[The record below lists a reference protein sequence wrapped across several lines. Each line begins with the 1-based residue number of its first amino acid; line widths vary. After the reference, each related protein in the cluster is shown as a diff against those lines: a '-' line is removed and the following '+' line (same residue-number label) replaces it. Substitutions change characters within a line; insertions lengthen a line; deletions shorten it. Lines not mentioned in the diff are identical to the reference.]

1 MKLYNLTRQLEEI
14 AREIAK
20 RLNFEFDIEKVN
32 ISFLED
38 SNDDY
43 ISVEYN
49 EEFVRAY
56 VFIHMIG
63 EEIQYD
69 ICSTT
74 INFNQ

>member
-32 ISFLED
+32 ISFLDD
-38 SNDDY
+38 SYDDC

-49 EEFVRAY
+49 EELVHAY
-56 VFIHMIG
+56 VFVHIID
-63 EEIQYD
+63 EKIEYD

-74 INFNQ
+74 IFFP